1 MKQIIASVD
10 FFGNINVDKSMT
22 KNVLLQ
28 DSSNVYMS
36 IRPDYM
42 CELERRM
49 DIAIR
54 VSMLPEAPLSSH
66 QLIRAYL
73 KEV

>member
-1 MKQIIASVD
+1 MKHIIASID
-10 FFGNINVDKSMT
+10 FFGNINVVKPIT
-22 KNVLLQ
+22 KNVLLH
-28 DSSNVYMS
+28 DSSNTHLS
-36 IRPDYM
+36 IRADYM
-42 CELERRM
+42 CELKRRM
-49 DIAIR
+49 GIAIR